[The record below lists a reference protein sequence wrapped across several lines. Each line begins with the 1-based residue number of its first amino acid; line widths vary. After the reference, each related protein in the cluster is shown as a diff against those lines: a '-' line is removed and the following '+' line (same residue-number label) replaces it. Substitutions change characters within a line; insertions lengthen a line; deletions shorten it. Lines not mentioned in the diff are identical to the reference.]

1 MTPVHLRRVREQ
13 LYARLALHV
22 LTDVTLSRGRNL
34 LDVTRAAIE
43 GGATIIQ
50 LRDKQAS
57 TRQLV
62 EAGQLLR
69 RLTSEYGVLLIVND
83 RIDVALAVDADGV
96 HLGQDDDMPLCF
108 ARQVLGAERIL
119 GISAGNPLEATAA
132 LQADADYI
140 SVGPIYATLTKTDAG
155 PAIGTALLSEM
166 ATRTEIPLIGI
177 GGITIHNLTSVI
189 RAQAAGVA
197 VVSAVVGAEDIS
209 RAARELVEM
218 VRQTQ
223 RANTKKEEKPSWIP

>member
-1 MTPVHLRRVREQ
+1 M
-13 LYARLALHV
+13 
-22 LTDVTLSRGRNL
+22 

-43 GGATIIQ
+43 GGTTAIQ

-69 RLTSEYGVLLIVND
+69 RLTNEYGVLLIVND

-108 ARQVLGAERIL
+108 ARQLLGADRIL

-132 LQADADYI
+132 LNADADYI
-140 SVGPIYATLTKTDAG
+140 SVGPIYATSTKADAG
-155 PAIGTALLSEM
+155 PAIGTALLSEL
-166 ATRTEIPLIGI
+166 ATRTETPLIGI
-177 GGITIHNLTSVI
+177 GGITIHNAAPVI
-189 RAQAAGVA
+189 RAQAAGIA
-197 VVSAVVGAEDIS
+197 VVSAVVSAENIS
-209 RAARELVEM
+209 GAARELVEII
-218 VRQTQ
+218 RQTQ
-223 RANTKKEEKPSWIP
+223 REHIKKEE

>member
-1 MTPVHLRRVREQ
+1 
-13 LYARLALHV
+13 
-22 LTDVTLSRGRNL
+22 L

-43 GGATIIQ
+43 GGTTAIQ

-69 RLTSEYGVLLIVND
+69 RLTNEYGVLLIVND

-108 ARQVLGAERIL
+108 ARQLLGADRIL

-132 LQADADYI
+132 LNADADYI
-140 SVGPIYATLTKTDAG
+140 SVGPIYATSTKADAG
-155 PAIGTALLSEM
+155 PAIGTALLSEL
-166 ATRTEIPLIGI
+166 ATRTETPLIGI
-177 GGITIHNLTSVI
+177 GGITIHNAAPVI
-189 RAQAAGVA
+189 RAQAAGIA
-197 VVSAVVGAEDIS
+197 VVSAVVSAENIS
-209 RAARELVEM
+209 GAARELVEII
-218 VRQTQ
+218 RQTQ
-223 RANTKKEEKPSWIP
+223 REHIKKEE